1 MTVNVSAFAKVVLTV
16 FEVAV
21 SKLNPCEITAVAKH
35 VPLDLIARRLG
46 AEMVQLS
53 ELGVEYVIVASPD
66 PAEGVAI
73 KVVNDPNFRGETI
86 LLKVRFR
93 VALLTVS
100 VAGTIVTAVYESV
113 SDDGANGVMLYVPA
127 LVGRVDWIA

>member
-1 MTVNVSAFAKVVLTV
+1 MTVSVSAFAKVVETV

-21 SKLNPCEITAVAKH
+21 SKLIPCEITAVAKH
-35 VPLDLIARRLG
+35 VPLDLIARMLG

-53 ELGVEYVIVASPD
+53 ELGVEYVIVPSPD

-73 KVVNDPNFRGETI
+73 KVVKEPNFRGETI

-113 SDDGANGVMLYVPA
+113 REEGAIGVML
-127 LVGRVDWIA
+127 